1 MWPSTPMWAA
11 HLRHRVAPSATSRA
25 VLQPRRRAMVCCAPG
40 CRRGAAQ
47 SRSCLGGLEATG
59 PLWEP
64 LYEHLTQRGYQVLLL
79 NPRQTASWAARLG
92 RRAKTDGIDAQT
104 LAAGLLAGLARAS
117 TLPSETVQAL
127 RTLTRARR
135 DRIHGR
141 TATRQR
147 LHDELV
153 TLFPE
158 FVRFL
163 PTLPGRTDL
172 GVGDPAVLD
181 LLSTDSSA
189 HALAQVPLQEL
200 TTTLERV
207 SGGRWMRE
215 QAQALQDLAQHSTAS
230 PRAVTARSLVA
241 RLLAQQLQELAVHLA
256 EVEAAIAPLLKDDV
270 EGQRLQALPG
280 IGRIGPPTAA
290 TIRAELG
297 DVMRCGIGRRDALRT
312 R

>member
-1 MWPSTPMWAA
+1 M
-11 HLRHRVAPSATSRA
+11 
-25 VLQPRRRAMVCCAPG
+25 
-40 CRRGAAQ
+40 
-47 SRSCLGGLEATG
+47 GGLEATG

-158 FVRFL
+158 VVRFLPTLPTL

-172 GVGDPAVLD
+172 GVGAPAVLD

-189 HALAQVPLQEL
+189 HALAQVPLEEL